1 MSRRT
6 RPSALEKT
14 FHNVMNSRLSE
25 TDKNCIAEVFRTFTK
40 YKQESQSL
48 REQLAEK
55 TAYIESAKN
64 EIENIIEMGKKV
76 FDDQIVNL
84 DELVNSIF
92 TVENTVTSFA
102 EELKSRKVN
111 HHEFGEMVFVKDID
125 KVVKMF
131 TERSDTAE
139 ADKEGAVGIGN

>member
-6 RPSALEKT
+6 RPSALKKT
-14 FHNVMNSRLSE
+14 FTNVMRSSLSE
-25 TDKNCIAEVFRTFTK
+25 TDKNCVAEVFRTFAR
-40 YKQESQSL
+40 YKQENQSL
-48 REQLAEK
+48 KEELAEK
-55 TAYIESAKN
+55 TAYIEGTRD
-64 EIENIIEMGKKV
+64 EIANIIEMGKKV

-84 DELVNSIF
+84 DELMNSIF

-111 HHEFGEMVFVKDID
+111 HHDFGEMVFVKDID

-139 ADKEGAVGIGN
+139 IDEEGAAGVGY